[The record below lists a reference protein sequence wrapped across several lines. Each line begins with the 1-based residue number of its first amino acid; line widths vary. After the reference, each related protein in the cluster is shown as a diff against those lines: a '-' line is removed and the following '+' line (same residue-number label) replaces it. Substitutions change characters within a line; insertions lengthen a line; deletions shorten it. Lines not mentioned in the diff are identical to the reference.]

1 VLIAVLTSATLC
13 QGAGEEVPL
22 SEAVRAL
29 NEEARKWP
37 ESRIPTP
44 LTEDQVIAAIAGLG
58 HDARL
63 SDAEHRRLKQVAETR
78 RLPESIS
85 LWQFVRY
92 DDGTDVQH
100 GWWVRLMLK
109 GDQQGT
115 FSLAIR
121 EEPALRRPYTQKERL
136 FRDEVRQT
144 GSVPTLNRLVAYFD
158 EDPKFGTVQESSAPE
173 ADRLVEVVKEAIGG
187 EDVDR
192 LLTAYHWDRVDD
204 ATRSA
209 VRSEAERLVK
219 RQLSSVSVKPRH
231 FGGRLRHWQGFQTW
245 DPNLP
250 VLGYVV
256 VEFTHP
262 DGRRSMSLEFG
273 EAQGRAWL
281 VNYIVSQDDR
291 PRLIGKP
298 MPRGVGVQGF
308 PLVDIGDGW
317 SECFVKIEA
326 PDELPALQNASLE
339 LWRVRAR

>member
-1 VLIAVLTSATLC
+1 
-13 QGAGEEVPL
+13 L

-37 ESRIPTP
+37 ESRIQNP
-44 LTEDQVIAAIAGLG
+44 LTEDRVIAAIAGLG

-63 SDAEHRRLKQVAETR
+63 SDAEYRRLKRVAETR

-109 GDQQGT
+109 GDQRGT

-121 EEPALRRPYTQKERL
+121 EEPLLRRPYTQKERT
-136 FRDEVRQT
+136 FRNEVRQT
-144 GSVPTLNRLVAYFD
+144 GSIPTLNRLVAYFD
-158 EDPKFGTVQESSAPE
+158 EDPEFGSVQKFSAQET
-173 ADRLVEVVKEAIGG
+173 DRLADAVKKSIDGKN
-187 EDVDR
+187 VDR
-192 LLTAYHWDRVDD
+192 LLAAYHWDQVDE

-209 VRSEAERLVK
+209 VRSEAERVVK
-219 RQLSSVSVKPRH
+219 RQLSSISVMPRR

-250 VLGYVV
+250 VLGYIAL
-256 VEFTHP
+256 EFKDP
-262 DGRRSMSLEFG
+262 EGPRSMWLEFG
-273 EAQGRAWL
+273 EAQGHARL

-298 MPRGVGVQGF
+298 FGGVSVHGF
-308 PLVDIGDGW
+308 PLVDIGNGW
-317 SECFVKIEA
+317 FECFVKIEA
-326 PDELPALQNASLE
+326 SDELPALQNAGLE
-339 LWRVRAR
+339 LWRVHAR